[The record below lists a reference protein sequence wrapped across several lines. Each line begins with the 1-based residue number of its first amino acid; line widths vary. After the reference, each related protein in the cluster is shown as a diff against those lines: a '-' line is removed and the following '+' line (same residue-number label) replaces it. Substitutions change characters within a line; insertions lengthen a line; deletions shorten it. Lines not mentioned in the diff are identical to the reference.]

1 MRQLALA
8 GSLCRDVRPT
18 SPRWTTMQSR
28 SLEISSPMS
37 GPVFLL
43 AAAIAGGTLLMIVKT
58 IAGAFAAGRTSSSEL
73 PQIREQCDHHAAALD
88 EIQATLA
95 TQSAQLMD
103 LQERLDFAERLLTQ
117 ARNREALGPG
127 DVGK

>member
-1 MRQLALA
+1 
-8 GSLCRDVRPT
+8 
-18 SPRWTTMQSR
+18 
-28 SLEISSPMS
+28 MS
-37 GPVFLL
+37 GPVFLV

-58 IAGAFAAGRTSSSEL
+58 IAGAFAAGRPSSSEL
-73 PQIREQCDHHAAALD
+73 AQIREQCDHHAAALE

-103 LQERLDFAERLLTQ
+103 FQERLDFAERLLTQ

-127 DVGK
+127 DMGK